1 MKYVKRFILLL
12 MLMCFEQNL
21 SFGQDGIDTAIFKF
35 YKVKKMWVW
44 VKLPILPNKSLNDSC
59 KAEIYEFDTLQRITY
74 QNNRMSCYGWSNS
87 SENFNTYDSKNRIV
101 MSKRVTDEMTT
112 FIKYFYNEKND
123 PIRIVQTSPQQPD
136 SFETL
141 NFYTYNKK
149 GKASEMTT
157 LEVSG
162 PDTTKFLVKYEY
174 DDALNVKL
182 ILTYTFDGQLI
193 EKKTFEITP
202 ISRKVLEFTTETK
215 LPREKYSKGTNMYN
229 FNAQLSRTQYSNN
242 TWIDY
247 IYSDDGLLAESL
259 SYNMLGKLNAWKRY
273 YYEFYET
280 NR

>member
-1 MKYVKRFILLL
+1 M
-12 MLMCFEQNL
+12 
-21 SFGQDGIDTAIFKF
+21 
-35 YKVKKMWVW
+35 
-44 VKLPILPNKSLNDSC
+44 
-59 KAEIYEFDTLQRITY
+59 
-74 QNNRMSCYGWSNS
+74 
-87 SENFNTYDSKNRIV
+87 
-101 MSKRVTDEMTT
+101 
-112 FIKYFYNEKND
+112 
-123 PIRIVQTSPQQPD
+123 
-136 SFETL
+136 
-141 NFYTYNKK
+141 
-149 GKASEMTT
+149 
-157 LEVSG
+157 
-162 PDTTKFLVKYEY
+162 
-174 DDALNVKL
+174 NVKL